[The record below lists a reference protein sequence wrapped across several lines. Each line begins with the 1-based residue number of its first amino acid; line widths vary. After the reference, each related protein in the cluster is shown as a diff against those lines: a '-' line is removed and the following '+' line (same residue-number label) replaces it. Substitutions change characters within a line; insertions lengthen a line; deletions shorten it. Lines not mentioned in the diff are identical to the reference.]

1 MGLVDW
7 AIVVI
12 IALSVLGGLREGF
25 FRSVCAL
32 GGLFLGLVL
41 AAWNYGRIARLILPL
56 VRFEPVANAVGFLLI
71 ALVVMG
77 LIGFAGNAL
86 SKALHLM
93 GLGCLDKLAGAIFG
107 FFQGAMLVTLV
118 ILVAVA
124 FFPRA
129 HWLAKAR
136 LPRFFFGA
144 CHLSAHMS
152 PHQLAERIRLGLR
165 TLEEESPHWLHP
177 GVSKM

>member
-7 AIVVI
+7 AIVGI
-12 IALSVLGGLREGF
+12 IVLSVLGGLNQGF

-41 AAWNYGRIARLILPL
+41 AAWNYGRIAALVLPL
-56 VRFEPVANAVGFLLI
+56 VRFESVANAIGFLLI
-71 ALVVMG
+71 ALLVMG
-77 LIGFAGNAL
+77 LVGFAGNAL
-86 SKALHLM
+86 SRALHLM

-124 FFPRA
+124 FFPKA
-129 HWLAKAR
+129 HWLTKAR
-136 LPRFFFGA
+136 LPRYFFGA

-165 TLEEESPHWLHP
+165 TLEDESPRWLHP
-177 GVSKM
+177 SASK